1 MILPF
6 VTYTLYAEVSSEN
19 ELYNNEICVNYRQ
32 RWGDNETMKNAVPY
46 CFSEYTMYQYSYDQV
61 ASWIQNAET
70 AYNDGLGQT
79 STITKDELTNVEDV
93 YFGNWWCM

>member
-1 MILPF
+1 MKQL
-6 VTYTLYAEVSSEN
+6 
-19 ELYNNEICVNYRQ
+19 
-32 RWGDNETMKNAVPY
+32 KNAVPY

-93 YFGNWWCM
+93 TSGIGGVCNYYTDQTELTS